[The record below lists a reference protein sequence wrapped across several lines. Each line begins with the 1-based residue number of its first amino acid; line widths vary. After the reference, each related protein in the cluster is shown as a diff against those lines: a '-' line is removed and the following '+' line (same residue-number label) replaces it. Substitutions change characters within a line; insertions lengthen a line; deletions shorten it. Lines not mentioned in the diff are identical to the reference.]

1 MSITMTIM
9 AGSSVSSYQK
19 TIDTPNTDR
28 KNTQMNY
35 QETLNRIKAAD
46 KTILDQCKV
55 NWNNVA

>member
-28 KNTQMNY
+28 KNT
-35 QETLNRIKAAD
+35 
-46 KTILDQCKV
+46 
-55 NWNNVA
+55 